1 MLTGHLVLALTGP
14 IGAVG
19 QREAAVTASMSV
31 NVSGVSGSIFTTSPR
46 FLSWTEDA
54 GTTGQWY
61 QERDGFFYN
70 NKLIAPPRHLGGAP
84 VPPPPSTPPRPP
96 PPGPSPR

>member
-1 MLTGHLVLALTGP
+1 MMLTGHLVLALTGP

-19 QREAAVTASMSV
+19 QREAATTASMSV
-31 NVSGVSGSIFTTSPR
+31 SVSGSIFTTTSPR

-61 QERDGFFYN
+61 KERDGFFYN
-70 NKLIAPPRHLGGAP
+70 NKLIALARHLG
-84 VPPPPSTPPRPP
+84 
-96 PPGPSPR
+96 

>member
-1 MLTGHLVLALTGP
+1 MLTGLLVLAVGST
-14 IGAVG
+14 GAVG
-19 QREAAVTASMSV
+19 QREAAVTASVSV
-31 NVSGVSGSIFTTSPR
+31 NVPIFTTSPR

-61 QERDGFFYN
+61 KERDGFFYN
-70 NKLIAPPRHLGGAP
+70 NKLIALARHLGWAP
-84 VPPPPSTPPRPP
+84 SPPPPSTPPRPP